1 MEQKLTNQMQSEP
14 FLPVVECH
22 FTQNQKA
29 SVCNHTCCSSSWLAF
44 TYSYKWT
51 AGSYRMDVEVLHF
64 FGCQKSLERLEKAQQ
79 RSQKTVG
86 QNKLE
91 KDKTSDARQQGN
103 VIDISIT
110 IIISQ

>member
-1 MEQKLTNQMQSEP
+1 
-14 FLPVVECH
+14 
-22 FTQNQKA
+22 
-29 SVCNHTCCSSSWLAF
+29 
-44 TYSYKWT
+44 
-51 AGSYRMDVEVLHF
+51 MDVEVLHF

-110 IIISQ
+110 IIVSNKPSPVLKIFKFPLSY

>member
-1 MEQKLTNQMQSEP
+1 MNATSLK
-14 FLPVVECH
+14 
-22 FTQNQKA
+22 NQKA

-44 TYSYKWT
+44 IYSYKWT

>member
-1 MEQKLTNQMQSEP
+1 MPLHSKIKRLVYVTTPAVAQ
-14 FLPVVECH
+14 VG
-22 FTQNQKA
+22 
-29 SVCNHTCCSSSWLAF
+29 LAF
-44 TYSYKWT
+44 IYSYKWT

-64 FGCQKSLERLEKAQQ
+64 FGCQKSLERLEKALQ